1 MIYERKTRDFTS
13 ELRTIK
19 NNTMEASKLNEEL
32 QSNGALSAVL
42 ERVKY
47 EKDELDGRIRRLE
60 HFLSFIKPD
69 VVDAGMRELMQ
80 AQLGVMEAYAAI
92 LGRCILM
99 MQDEELNKRKKK

>member
-1 MIYERKTRDFTS
+1 MRDFTS

-19 NNTMEASKLNEEL
+19 QNNMETSKLNGALQLNEEL
-32 QSNGALSAVL
+32 QLNGALPALL
-42 ERVKY
+42 ERVKS
-47 EKDELDGRIRRLE
+47 EKDELDERINRLA
-60 HFLSFIKPD
+60 HFLCFIKQD

-92 LGRCILM
+92 LGRRIMM